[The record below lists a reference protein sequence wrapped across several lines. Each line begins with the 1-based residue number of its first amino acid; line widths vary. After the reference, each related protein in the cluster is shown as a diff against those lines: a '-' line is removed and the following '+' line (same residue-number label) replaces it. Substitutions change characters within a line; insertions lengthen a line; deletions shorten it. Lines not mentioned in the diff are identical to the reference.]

1 MSIFRLHENGLNNSF
16 VKKRNMTNIQA
27 FKELHRNG
35 EPLLLGNVWNPQSAK
50 VYEKLGYQA
59 VATSSSAVAH
69 SLGYE
74 DGENMTFG
82 EYFYIVERI
91 VKSIS
96 IPLTVDLEGG
106 YGKNVEEIVSN
117 ISKLAEIG
125 VVGINIEDSFM
136 VDGIRK
142 IEDKLAFS
150 EKLKSITLKLK
161 ENNIDI
167 FINLRTD
174 PFLLG
179 LENPVEETLD
189 RIKLFEETGI
199 DGIFV
204 PCITAENDIETIVNS
219 TQLPV
224 NVMAMPEL
232 PDFNILKNLGVKRI
246 SSGNFANGYIYQKL
260 EEKGEQIMNVK
271 SFSPLFVS

>member
-1 MSIFRLHENGLNNSF
+1 
-16 VKKRNMTNIQA
+16 MTNVQA
-27 FKELHRNG
+27 FRELHQND
-35 EPLLLGNVWNPQSAK
+35 EPLVLGNVWNPQSAK
-50 VYEKLGYQA
+50 VYEKLGYEA
-59 VATSSSAVAH
+59 LATSSSAVAH

-74 DGENMTFG
+74 DGENMTFS
-82 EYFYIVERI
+82 EYLYIVDRI
-91 VKSIS
+91 LKTIS

-106 YGKNVEEIVSN
+106 YGKNTDEIVLN

-125 VVGINIEDSFM
+125 VVGINIEDSFV
-136 VDGIRK
+136 VDGIRQ
-142 IEDKLAFS
+142 IEDKEVFT
-150 EKLKSITLKLK
+150 EKLKSIILELREKD
-161 ENNIDI
+161 IDI

-179 LENPVEETLD
+179 LENPVEETLE

-204 PCITAENDIETIVNS
+204 PCITAENDIEIIVKS
-219 TQLPV
+219 TKLPV

-232 PDFNILKNLGVKRI
+232 PDFNILRNLDVKRI

-260 EEKGEQIMNVK
+260 EEKGKEIINSK
-271 SFSPLFVS
+271 SFSTLFVS